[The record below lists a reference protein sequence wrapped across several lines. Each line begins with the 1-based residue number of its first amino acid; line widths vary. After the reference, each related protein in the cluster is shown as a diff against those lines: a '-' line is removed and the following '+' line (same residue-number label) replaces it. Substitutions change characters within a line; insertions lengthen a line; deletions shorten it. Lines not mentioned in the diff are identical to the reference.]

1 MEVQS
6 RVLRWHHTSYLIIIS
21 QTISRL
27 IVIGGISE
35 HIGEASGLVGGQLHS
50 LAFSLHSR
58 VSISPVAFLRAL
70 RHRQQA
76 QTSLPHNR
84 QARLC
89 IVTPRPSR
97 LCSPKGGRKGVKG
110 HLKAKVNGEA
120 LLSSS
125 IVFEKKGVRLR
136 TAHTDKCECFPRVT
150 RRFEK
155 CGLLP

>member
-35 HIGEASGLVGGQLHS
+35 HIGEASGLVGGHLHS

-58 VSISPVAFLRAL
+58 VSISPVAFLRTL

-76 QTSLPHNR
+76 QTSLPHNC
-84 QARLC
+84 LC

-97 LCSPKGGRKGVKG
+97 LCSLKGGRKGAKG

-125 IVFEKKGVRLR
+125 IVFEKRGQAENY
-136 TAHTDKCECFPRVT
+136 AH
-150 RRFEK
+150 
-155 CGLLP
+155 

>member
-35 HIGEASGLVGGQLHS
+35 HIGEASGLVGGHLHS

-58 VSISPVAFLRAL
+58 VSISPVAFLRTL

-76 QTSLPHNR
+76 QTSLSHNCK
-84 QARLC
+84 ACPC

-97 LCSPKGGRKGVKG
+97 LCSPKGGRKGAKG

-120 LLSSS
+120 LLSRS
-125 IVFEKKGVRLR
+125 IVFGKRGQAENC
-136 TAHTDKCECFPRVT
+136 AH
-150 RRFEK
+150 
-155 CGLLP
+155 